1 MDTDYRKK
9 KLYRIMD
16 FDRVVQIF
24 EKKEL
29 YFGKPIIWDDP
40 YESILSHAKSDHIY
54 SQCWSFSGVS
64 DAMWRIYSKNGMG
77 VRISTTFEKLDS
89 LLKTPQDDG
98 AFMYRLRPVKYV
110 SPIEIR
116 QEAIEVA
123 HCSKINLDLA
133 RVVDL
138 LYMKRSAFSHEEELR
153 ATIFF
158 PGEEDSYD
166 APGVTIPIDPN
177 DFIEN
182 ILLDPRAPEELIKS
196 FEHYFRNVLG
206 YKNTIKRSELYKA
219 PDIIE
224 IKSKVVSLEEIL
236 ETKK

>member
-29 YFGKPIIWDDP
+29 YFGKPRIWDDP
-40 YESILSHAKSDHIY
+40 YENILSHSKSDHIF
-54 SQCWSFSGVS
+54 SQCWSFSSVS
-64 DAMWRIYSKNGMG
+64 DAMWRIYSKHGMG
-77 VRISTTFEKLDS
+77 VRISTSFEKLDAS
-89 LLKTPQDDG
+89 LKAPQDDG
-98 AFMYRLRPVKYV
+98 VHMYRLRAVKYV
-110 SPIEIR
+110 SPIKIR

-123 HCSKINLDLA
+123 NCSKTNLDLA

-138 LYMKRSAFSHEEELR
+138 LYMKRWAFRHEKELR

-158 PGEEDSYD
+158 PGEEDTYN
-166 APGVTIPIDPN
+166 APGVTVPIEPN
-177 DFIEN
+177 DFIES

-206 YKNTIKRSELYKA
+206 YKKTIKRSELYKA

-224 IKSKVVSLEEIL
+224 IKSNVMRLDEISGP
-236 ETKK
+236 